1 MTDLHGII
9 YAYHAYSALGD
20 LVMYRTSASLPFCSR
35 YRLIDFA
42 LSSMTNAGVKDVGV
56 IMQRG
61 YQSLLDHLGSGKD
74 WDLSRSSGGLYMLP
88 PFSTRD
94 SRSSEYAGCMEALS
108 AVETYIRNI
117 RQSNIVLFRGDLA
130 VNVDLRAAY
139 DMHMSYG
146 ADITAVCGEKAYDG
160 GGYGVRFVPEVG
172 GVFSRHMHFS
182 GAENDNGIP
191 SLEVYIIRKQLLLD
205 LIEWSQRN
213 ARPHFHRDALSH
225 YLRNG
230 GRVCL
235 YRHTGFTAHICSI
248 EDYFGAHMDML
259 DPKNRRD
266 LFPEERPVYTRG
278 RSSVST
284 YYGEDS
290 NVNNSLIADG
300 CYIEGAVENSVIFR
314 GVRIHKGSVLK
325 NCIIMRDSEVGENA
339 VLTNVICDKSTGI
352 SPGSALIASERLP
365 IVVPKGKKV

>member
-9 YAYHAYSALGD
+9 YAHHSYSALGD
-20 LVMYRTSASLPFCSR
+20 LVMFRTSASLPFCSR

-56 IMQRG
+56 IMQRE

-88 PFSTRD
+88 PFGTRENHF
-94 SRSSEYAGCMEALS
+94 SEYVGCMEALA
-108 AVETYIRNI
+108 AVETYIRDI
-117 RQSNIVLFRGDLA
+117 HQSNVVLFRGDLA
-130 VNVDLRAAY
+130 VNVDLNAAY
-139 DMHMSYG
+139 EKHISCG

-160 GGYGVRFVPEVG
+160 GGYGIGFVPG
-172 GVFSRHMHFS
+172 DDSDFSNHMHVS
-182 GAENDNGIP
+182 GTENDKDIP
-191 SLEVYIIRKQLLLD
+191 SLEVYIIKKKLLLE
-205 LIEWSQRN
+205 LIEWSERN
-213 ARPHFHRDALSH
+213 SRPHFHKDALGH

-230 GRVCL
+230 GRICL

-259 DPKNRRD
+259 KPENRRD
-266 LFPEERPVYTRG
+266 LFPEERPIYTRG

-290 NVNNSLIADG
+290 CVNNSLVADG
-300 CYIEGAVENSVIFR
+300 CYIEGALENCVIFR
-314 GVRIHKGSVLK
+314 GVVIRKGAVLK
-325 NCIIMRDSEVGENA
+325 NCIIMQDTVIGENA
-339 VLTNVICDKSTGI
+339 VLTNVICDKSTEI
-352 SPGSALIASERLP
+352 SADSALIASERLP